1 MYILIAIVFIAELII
16 ALNLILWIV
25 KADRKVRYY
34 NCCVDAFNPLAQTAL
49 QYARCKV
56 TEFNKS
62 FGCVFEFIKK
72 KKEQVIFK
80 TVFMIS
86 IYAMLIV
93 FKIKI
98 KKASKIYKLISVMR
112 DLVLELAV

>member
-16 ALNLILWIV
+16 ALNLIFLII
-25 KADRKVRYY
+25 KADKKVRYY
-34 NCCVDAFNPLAQTAL
+34 NSCTDAFNPLAETAL

-56 TEFNKS
+56 HEFNKS

-80 TVFMIS
+80 TIFMIS
-86 IYAMLIV
+86 IYALLIV
-93 FKIKI
+93 FKIKMN
-98 KKASKIYKLISVMR
+98 KASKIYKLISVMR
-112 DLVLELAV
+112 DLALELAV

>member
-25 KADRKVRYY
+25 KADKKVRYY
-34 NCCVDAFNPLAQTAL
+34 NQCVDAFNPLVETAL

-62 FGCVFEFIKK
+62 FECVFEFFKK

-86 IYAMLIV
+86 IYAMLIL
-93 FKIKI
+93 FKIKM
-98 KKASKIYKLISVMR
+98 KKASKIYKLIAVMR
-112 DLVLELAV
+112 DLALELTV

>member
-16 ALNLILWIV
+16 ALNIILWIV
-25 KADRKVRYY
+25 KADKKVRYC
-34 NCCVDAFNPLAQTAL
+34 NQCVDAFNPLAETAL
-49 QYARCKV
+49 QYVRCKV
-56 TEFNKS
+56 SEFNKV

-80 TVFMIS
+80 TVFMVS
-86 IYAMLIV
+86 IYIMLIL
-93 FKIKI
+93 FKIKM

-112 DLVLELAV
+112 DLALELTV

>member
-25 KADRKVRYY
+25 KADRKVCYY
-34 NCCVDAFNPLAQTAL
+34 NLCTDAFNPLAQTAL

-62 FGCVFEFIKK
+62 FKCVFEFFRK

-86 IYAMLIV
+86 IYLMLIV

-98 KKASKIYKLISVMR
+98 NKVSKIYRLISVMR
-112 DLVLELAV
+112 DLALELTV